1 MVRSHANG
9 QPMQTAA
16 PDGRLSLE
24 YPVAIGGFSS
34 WLHRNGFARDQFP
47 LLVDPADVR
56 FHYHVPRVKLA

>member
-1 MVRSHANG
+1 
-9 QPMQTAA
+9 MQTAA